1 MLQWLKLK
9 LMKTHVGD
17 RLPAHYRNY
26 AVSPVVGVM
35 LMLTITL
42 ILAAII
48 SGMTGG
54 IAQSQKK
61 PPQVGI

>member
-17 RLPAHYRNY
+17 RLPAHCRDS
-26 AVSPVVGVM
+26 AVSSVVGVM

-42 ILAAII
+42 ILATII
-48 SGMTGG
+48 SG
-54 IAQSQKK
+54 
-61 PPQVGI
+61 